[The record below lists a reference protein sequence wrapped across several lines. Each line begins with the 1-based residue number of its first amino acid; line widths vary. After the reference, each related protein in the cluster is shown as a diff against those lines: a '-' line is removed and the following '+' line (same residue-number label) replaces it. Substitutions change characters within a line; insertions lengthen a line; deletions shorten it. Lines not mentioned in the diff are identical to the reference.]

1 MDFVLRIILSIYV
14 FTMIFFM
21 PLMIIIDW
29 YISKS
34 IYRRVGSV
42 LISCVFFII
51 FIFIAY
57 KIWVYL
63 GRFGFC
69 IT

>member
-1 MDFVLRIILSIYV
+1 
-14 FTMIFFM
+14 MIFFM

-34 IYRRVGSV
+34 IYRRIGSV
-42 LISCVFFII
+42 LISSVFFII
-51 FIFIAY
+51 FIIIAY
-57 KIWVYL
+57 RIWVYL
-63 GRFGFC
+63 GHFGFS

>member
-42 LISCVFFII
+42 LISSVFFII
-51 FIFIAY
+51 FIIIAY
-57 KIWVYL
+57 RIWVYL
-63 GRFGFC
+63 GHFGFC
-69 IT
+69 IA

>member
-1 MDFVLRIILSIYV
+1 
-14 FTMIFFM
+14 MIFFM
-21 PLMIIIDW
+21 PLMITIDW
-29 YISKS
+29 YLSKS

-42 LISCVFFII
+42 LISCVFFIL
-51 FIFIAY
+51 FILIAY

-63 GRFGFC
+63 GHFGFC

>member
-14 FTMIFFM
+14 FTMIIFM

-42 LISCVFFII
+42 LISSVFFII
-51 FIFIAY
+51 FIIIVY
-57 KIWVYL
+57 RIWVYL
-63 GRFGFC
+63 GHFGFC

>member
-1 MDFVLRIILSIYV
+1 MDFVLWILLTIYV
-14 FTMIFFM
+14 FSMIFFM

-34 IYRRVGSV
+34 IYRRIGSV
-42 LISCVFFII
+42 LISSVFFII
-51 FIFIAY
+51 FIIIAY
-57 KIWVYL
+57 RIWVYL
-63 GRFGFC
+63 GHFGFC

>member
-1 MDFVLRIILSIYV
+1 MDFALRIILSIYV

-42 LISCVFFII
+42 LISSVFFII
-51 FIFIAY
+51 FIIIVY
-57 KIWVYL
+57 RIWVYL
-63 GRFGFC
+63 GHFSFC